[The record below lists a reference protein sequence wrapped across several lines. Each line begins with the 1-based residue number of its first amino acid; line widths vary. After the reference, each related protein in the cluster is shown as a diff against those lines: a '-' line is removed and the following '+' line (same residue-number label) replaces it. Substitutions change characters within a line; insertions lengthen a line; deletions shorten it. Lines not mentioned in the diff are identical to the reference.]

1 MTDEDRVSSAFVLP
15 LWTKG
20 EMIMLSRAFGWL
32 ALVCSLQGCG
42 GRASMGGVE
51 AKSGMAPAPSMDAA
65 PTADASVAVRSLEAE
80 VEEAR
85 PAPTTTA
92 STASTPAG
100 DAGSAPQPGPGSTRV
115 QRDALSMAA
124 MKKMVDIEAR
134 LSIEV
139 EDISRSVESVRKLA
153 LDLGGQLV
161 SENTRGG
168 SGQARAELALRV
180 PVGRADGFFAA
191 VAAIGVVQSRQITA
205 KDIGKQYYDATLRLS
220 NLEVTLKRYEAILAQ
235 AKSVEEMLRLEAE
248 LGRLRGQ
255 IEQVKGELRWMGDRA
270 ARATIFVSLFTKVDA
285 PPVVILR
292 PEAKIFPGLRF
303 GYLRDLRG
311 DAGSQGF
318 VGVAL
323 SVGFTQAFSIEAGGY
338 RSTAFDTSGVDAV
351 LVTLG
356 GRFYSEYLGNGERP
370 YLNPYLH
377 ARAGYARFLSRNE
390 AVVGAGLGLEL
401 LKLEWL
407 TIDLEGRGSVLF
419 GSKAGGHVG
428 AEPSLGAS
436 VAF

>member
-1 MTDEDRVSSAFVLP
+1 
-15 LWTKG
+15 
-20 EMIMLSRAFGWL
+20 MIMLTRAFGSL
-32 ALVCSLQGCG
+32 VLVCLLLGCG
-42 GRASMGGVE
+42 GRAAIGGMD
-51 AKSGMAPAPSMDAA
+51 ANSATAPAPAVHAA
-65 PTADASVAVRSLEAE
+65 PVAPESSVAVRSEEGEAS
-80 VEEAR
+80 ASDA
-85 PAPTTTA
+85 PAPTTQAA
-92 STASTPAG
+92 SGTPSSESSG
-100 DAGSAPQPGPGSTRV
+100 APPQDPATPPV
-115 QRDALSMAA
+115 QRDAPSMAA

-139 EDISRSVESVRKLA
+139 EEIARSVASVRKLA

-161 SENTRGG
+161 SENVSGG
-168 SGQARAELALRV
+168 SGHARAEVALRI
-180 PVGRADGFFAA
+180 PVGKADGFFAA
-191 VAAIGVVQSRQITA
+191 VEGLGVVQSRQVTA
-205 KDIGKQYYDATLRLS
+205 KDIGKDYYDATLRLS

-285 PPVVILR
+285 APEVILR
-292 PEAKIFPGLRF
+292 PNAKIFPGLRF

-318 VGVAL
+318 VGAAL
-323 SVGFTQAFSIEAGGY
+323 SVGFTQSFSVEVGGY
-338 RSTAFDTSGVDAV
+338 RSTEFDTSGVDAV

-356 GRFYSEYLGNGERP
+356 GRFYSEYLGNGDRKF
-370 YLNPYLH
+370 LNPYVH

-390 AVVGAGLGLEL
+390 AVVGAGLGLEFV
-401 LKLEWL
+401 KTEWL
-407 TIDLEGRGSVLF
+407 TIDMEGRGSVLF

-428 AEPSLGAS
+428 VEPSLGAS

>member
-1 MTDEDRVSSAFVLP
+1 MS
-15 LWTKG
+15 
-20 EMIMLSRAFGWL
+20 MLTRAFGS
-32 ALVCSLQGCG
+32 LVLVNSLVGCG
-42 GRASMGGVE
+42 GRAAIGGME
-51 AKSGMAPAPSMDAA
+51 AKSAPAPAPAMHAAPVAGESIAVRSEEAEAPTSEAPVASAPAA
-65 PTADASVAVRSLEAE
+65 PT
-80 VEEAR
+80 
-85 PAPTTTA
+85 
-92 STASTPAG
+92 TPSSDSSG
-100 DAGSAPQPGPGSTRV
+100 APQAGPATPPV
-115 QRDALSMAA
+115 ARDAPSMVA

-139 EDISRSVESVRKLA
+139 TDIAKSAQVVRKLA

-161 SENTRGG
+161 SENVSGG
-168 SGQARAELALRV
+168 SGHARAEIALRV
-180 PVGRADGFFAA
+180 PVGKADGFFAA
-191 VAAIGVVQSRQITA
+191 VEGLGVVQSRQVTA
-205 KDIGKQYYDATLRLS
+205 KDIGKDYYDATLRLS
-220 NLEVTLKRYEAILAQ
+220 TLEVTLKRYEAILAQ

-270 ARATIFVSLFTKVDA
+270 ARATIFVSLFTKADA
-285 PPVVILR
+285 QPEPILR

-311 DAGSQGF
+311 DAGSEGF
-318 VGVAL
+318 VGAAL
-323 SVGFTQAFSIEAGGY
+323 SVGFTQSFAVEVSGY

-351 LVTLG
+351 VVTLG
-356 GRFYSEYLGNGERP
+356 GRFYSEYLGNGDRKF
-370 YLNPYLH
+370 LNPYVH

-401 LKLEWL
+401 VKTEWL
-407 TIDLEGRGSVLF
+407 TIDVEGRGSVLF

-428 AEPSLGAS
+428 VEPSLGAS